1 MKIIN
6 RLNLGSASLFFLAV
20 LCFSFFVWIFR
31 IRDSLLKCFAA
42 IGPASKSDNWRKLGS
57 PFSGDFISLSR
68 VGTVSK
74 ILSSSTSL
82 SSDEFY
88 SACCFIYSFY
98 RPDNWG
104 KLGVLSIAIESHRVI
119 FSSSYAN
126 FDSLF
131 LLALQLK
138 TFTVAYI
145 LFVFDWSS
153 PRDSRLYFLSC
164 SSFRVHT
171 SPGRCKWHHPIL
183 LLLLS
188 IISYAHLL
196 HSPFHDPGFNPIKRE
211 SVSSVARSTIT
222 CLLSLVHLHTPLSIH
237 QPCCCLSS
245 LVAFIVLRDYV
256 STSLPVG
263 ELDVIPCSQICTK
276 AVCES
281 PPERMLVNVSS
292 LSAI

>member
-1 MKIIN
+1 MIPVTSSLCGQILCAPAFLHFLDPISIEIFLLPFIFNIDSVHHDHFCSYVSSQFLSELVALFLWKSLGYCRVLFAMKIIN

-20 LCFSFFVWIFR
+20 LYFSFFVWIFR

-42 IGPASKSDNWRKLGS
+42 LGPASKSDNWRKLGS

-88 SACCFIYSFY
+88 SACCFIYSFN

-153 PRDSRLYFLSC
+153 SRDSRLYFLFF
-164 SSFRVHT
+164 SSFRVHI
-171 SPGRCKWHHPIL
+171 SPGRCKWHHSIL

-188 IISYAHLL
+188 VNTHAPLL
-196 HSPFHDPGFNPIKRE
+196 HSPFHNPR
-211 SVSSVARSTIT
+211 
-222 CLLSLVHLHTPLSIH
+222 
-237 QPCCCLSS
+237 
-245 LVAFIVLRDYV
+245 F
-256 STSLPVG
+256 
-263 ELDVIPCSQICTK
+263 
-276 AVCES
+276 
-281 PPERMLVNVSS
+281 
-292 LSAI
+292 